1 MLSLLMFI
9 QLAAATPQ
17 PLTVGVGEPALVFA
31 LPALNQAQAVESVK
45 KASVS
50 LSDFVG
56 VMPAHARQAVVVH
69 FFSRKRG
76 AGILKDLHRIQKRNE
91 SKGVQVLGVCACSG
105 ESQALVE
112 WAESENLNFPVV
124 HDGHRVVSQRYG
136 VTEFPITM
144 IVDAHGR
151 VFAIGQP
158 KGETAEEEVQAE
170 VDGVLSRR

>member
-17 PLTVGVGEPALVFA
+17 PLTVGVGEPALVFG
-31 LPALNQAQAVESVK
+31 LPALNQAQAIESVK

-56 VMPAHARQAVVVH
+56 VMPAYSRQAVVVH

-76 AGILKDLHRIQKRNE
+76 AGTLKDLHRLQKRNA
-91 SKGVQVLGVCACSG
+91 SKGVQVLGVCACRG
-105 ESQALVE
+105 ENQALIE
-112 WAESENLNFPVV
+112 WAESQHLNFPVV
-124 HDGHRVVSQRYG
+124 HDGHGVVSQRYG

-144 IVDAHGR
+144 VVDAGGR
-151 VFAIGQP
+151 VFALGQP
-158 KGETAEEEVQAE
+158 KGETAEDEIQAE
-170 VDGVLSRR
+170 IDGVLIR